1 MAGAIRQSVEG
12 SVVSRND
19 IVKYLV
25 DEFYDGDA
33 GRAAIATGHTK
44 QQINWWLTKT
54 HQPHKA
60 NVGRLIFFGVV
71 PEFKVI
77 TEFALI
83 KQPTPKT
90 TLHKRLATILKGHE
104 KASGLYAFYDSMA
117 NLIYL
122 GKTDGNMLGEVYQQ
136 IRAKISAGILPKPVA
151 SDARRQDVVQYI
163 SAYSIP
169 PSHHADYAKHIEG
182 LILRISKPRLN
193 KNLGALKSAG
203 SVIAS
208 GGA

>member
-1 MAGAIRQSVEG
+1 ML
-12 SVVSRND
+12 SRND

-33 GRAAIATGHTK
+33 GTAAKATGHTK
-44 QQINWWLTKT
+44 QQLNWWLTKK

-60 NVGRLIFFGVV
+60 NVSRLIFFAVV

-77 TEFALI
+77 NEFRLFRR
-83 KQPTPKT
+83 PTKT
-90 TLHKRLATILKGHE
+90 VSLHKRLAIILAGHE

-122 GKTDGNMLGEVYQQ
+122 GKTDGNMLSEVYQQ
-136 IRAKISAGILPKPVA
+136 IKAKIPAGILPKVI
-151 SDARRQDVVQYI
+151 STDAKRLDVVRYI

-169 PSHHADYAKHIEG
+169 TSDHADYAKHVEG

-193 KNLGALKSAG
+193 KNLGTLRPAAT
-203 SVIAS
+203 
-208 GGA
+208 